1 METLIMRGKPV
12 ADAYRETIM
21 QRVANALG
29 KGRKVT
35 LAIIVVGDDPASHV
49 YKDRL
54 MKLAEGMGIYVK
66 ELLYPAD
73 TKQEDLLRDIARMN
87 HNRYV
92 TGVLPMMPMPKP
104 LDSDTIGAAV
114 TASKDVDCLN
124 VKNVGDMYLGY
135 GKMSPCTPR
144 ACMATLE
151 HYGIELEG
159 KHAVV
164 IGRSN
169 VVGGCQFAFKQ
180 KCYCYHLPQQ
190 NQKHCRN
197 YPPGGYYRCG
207 SRQTLLCNA

>member
-54 MKLAEGMGIYVK
+54 MKLAESMGIYVK

-104 LDSDTIGAAV
+104 LDSDTIGAAAAIV
-114 TASKDVDCLN
+114 SASARFFQLFIVLILSLTDRSCRPARRAPAWQRLNITALN
-124 VKNVGDMYLGY
+124 WKANMPL
-135 GKMSPCTPR
+135 
-144 ACMATLE
+144 
-151 HYGIELEG
+151 
-159 KHAVV
+159 
-164 IGRSN
+164 
-169 VVGGCQFAFKQ
+169 
-180 KCYCYHLPQQ
+180 
-190 NQKHCRN
+190 
-197 YPPGGYYRCG
+197 
-207 SRQTLLCNA
+207 